1 MPKVDFYVLET
12 ESAQKSWFFA
22 CGLVEKHYAAQQK
35 IYLYTETP
43 EEAARLDALLWT
55 FKEESFLPHAIYQAG
70 DANPPAIQIGYQEIT
85 PSHQQV
91 LINLCTTVPRF
102 ANQFE
107 HIIEIV
113 FTEPLVQ
120 QLARKRYRHYRDSG
134 FTLNTHKLKAH
145 QA

>member
-22 CGLVEKHYAAQQK
+22 CELVEKHYASQQK
-35 IYLYTETP
+35 IYLHTGTAA
-43 EEAARLDALLWT
+43 EAERLDALLWT
-55 FKEESFLPHAIYQAG
+55 FKEDSFLPHTIYQAG
-70 DANPPAIQIGYQEIT
+70 DANPPAIQIGYQEII
-85 PSHQQV
+85 PSHQEV
-91 LINLCTTVPRF
+91 LINLCTTVPSF
-102 ANQFE
+102 ARQFK

-120 QLARKRYRHYRDSG
+120 QLARERYRHYRDSG

-145 QA
+145 PT

>member
-1 MPKVDFYVLET
+1 MPKVDFFVLET

-22 CGLVEKHYAAQQK
+22 CGLVEKYYAAQQK
-35 IYLYTETP
+35 IYLHTETAA
-43 EEAARLDALLWT
+43 EAERLDALLWT
-55 FKEESFLPHAIYQAG
+55 FKEDSFLPHTIYQAG
-70 DANPPAIQIGYQEIT
+70 EVNPPAIQIGYQESV
-85 PSHQQV
+85 PSHHDV
-91 LINLCTTVPRF
+91 LINLCTTVPSF
-102 ANQFE
+102 AKQFE

-120 QLARKRYRHYRDSG
+120 QLARERYRHYRDSG